1 METGLFVTAISSVF
15 IEIIH
20 NSKPAENNR
29 LHAAQVTRASDAS
42 CKYILVKT
50 FVGVLSIETRSV

>member
-1 METGLFVTAISSVF
+1 VETGLFDAAISSVF

-20 NSKPAENNR
+20 NSKPGENNR

-42 CKYILVKT
+42 RKYILVKT
-50 FVGVLSIETRSV
+50 YVGVL